1 MKGEKIKNNKVIGVL
16 LLILVIFTIAGMVIN
31 NVTYWSIYNY
41 ATIIFSVLSGIV
53 LLKQK

>member
-1 MKGEKIKNNKVIGVL
+1 MKNSKVIGVW
-16 LLILVIFTIAGMVIN
+16 LLILGIFTIVGMVIN
-31 NVTYWSIYNY
+31 NATYWSIYNY